1 VSEDLFRSFSPDLAV
16 RSGGDG
22 RTIYGIAVPW
32 RAPVRIDSSLV
43 EQWAPGA
50 FNHQAAKPNRI
61 RAAREHI
68 PLGGTLIGALTMMRS
83 DPAGQYIEFRV
94 SKTPVGEETLELVRD
109 GALTQLSV
117 GFRERQN
124 RRLAGGV
131 VERVKADMFEVA
143 VTMEGAYG
151 DLATAAGVRSA
162 GIGAALSAVDVDLR
176 AQAEEYLLA
185 GGLPELPDNDL
196 QLRQLRLGLPF

>member
-1 VSEDLFRSFSPDLAV
+1 MTDLFRSFSPDLSV

-32 RAPVRIDSSLV
+32 RAPVRIDDSLV
-43 EQWAPGA
+43 EQWADGA
-50 FNHQAAKPNRI
+50 FNHQFAAPNRI

-68 PLGGTLIGALTMMRS
+68 PLGGTLIGALTLMRN
-83 DPAGQYIEFRV
+83 DAAGQYIEFRV

-109 GALTQLSV
+109 GALSQLSV

-151 DLATAAGVRSA
+151 DLAMMAGVRSA
-162 GIGAALSAVDVDLR
+162 APAGGQQQANVELR
-176 AQAEEYLLA
+176 AKAEEYLLD
-185 GGLPELPDNDL
+185 GGLPALPDHDL
-196 QLRQLRLGLPF
+196 EIRQLRLGLPF